1 MPGSIQDA
9 EKKPVQNRPLASSTV
24 DHILWLQSLRCYPW
38 WEGQNLL
45 PKVREHYVV
54 LDPSKQKVIKKV
66 YIECI
71 ASQFFFFFAWRW
83 QHRNGKVSAPL

>member
-38 WEGQNLL
+38 WEGQICCQKLENTTWSLIQVN
-45 PKVREHYVV
+45 KKS
-54 LDPSKQKVIKKV
+54 SKRYTLNV
-66 YIECI
+66 YHPN
-71 ASQFFFFFAWRW
+71 FFFFAWRW